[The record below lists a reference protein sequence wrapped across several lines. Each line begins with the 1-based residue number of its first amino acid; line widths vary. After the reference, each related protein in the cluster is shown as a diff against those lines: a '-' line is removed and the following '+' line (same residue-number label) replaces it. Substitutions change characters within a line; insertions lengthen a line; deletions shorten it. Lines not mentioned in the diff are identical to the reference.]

1 MEESL
6 EDFRKRYKDTIVF
19 LEIDSKKH
27 IARYDGDNEVSLNFH
42 SPIYGNILLEDSQ
55 AREALSFYFPE
66 NGLYNVDKKA
76 VYFSR
81 TPARQWKRAPCQDNC
96 FLSDLLR
103 SLGAREKPFI
113 ISCESMQQV
122 FFPTYP
128 KSLNDALE
136 KLTYSTAL
144 TKEFAV
150 SLGHLPDP
158 NVFLFFYE
166 NIPIGTIHKE
176 SKEIHVEYKHLF
188 QEVID
193 FCTKREPEWT
203 PLLKNQQ

>member
-1 MEESL
+1 MEETL

-19 LEIDSKKH
+19 LEINNKKH
-27 IARYDGDNEVSLNFH
+27 IARYDGDNEVLLNFH
-42 SPIYGNILLEDSQ
+42 SPVYGNILLEDSQ

-66 NGLYNVDKKA
+66 NGLYNVDKTA

-96 FLSDLLR
+96 FLADILR
-103 SLGAREKPFI
+103 SLGTREKFPS

-150 SLGHLPDP
+150 SLGHLPNP
-158 NVFLFFYE
+158 NVFLLFYE
-166 NIPIGTIHKE
+166 NTPIGTIHKE

>member
-19 LEIDSKKH
+19 LEIDNKKH
-27 IARYDGDNEVSLNFH
+27 LVRYDSDNEVSLNFH

-81 TPARQWKRAPCQDNC
+81 TPSRQWKRAPCQDNC
-96 FLSDLLR
+96 FLSDILR
-103 SLGAREKPFI
+103 SLGTREKPFI
-113 ISCESMQQV
+113 ISCESMQQI
-122 FFPTYP
+122 FFPIYP
-128 KSLNDALE
+128 KSLTEVLE
-136 KLTYSTAL
+136 TLSYSTAL

-166 NIPIGTIHKE
+166 NTPIGTVHKE